1 MILNSNGF
9 LEQYYREIDDGK
21 IIAGQELKMELR
33 RLIADFDDDRY
44 IYDCRDADFRID
56 FMENCV
62 KLTKSPFYGQPMK
75 LMLWQK
81 AFISALYGF
90 KMADMTYV
98 VNSGTV
104 NEYRKQIDRFVRTL
118 LLIARKNCKA
128 LALDT
133 RIPTPNGDK
142 TIADINAGDYVF
154 DEFGRP
160 VLVTST
166 SEIFKDRE
174 CYEITFEDGEKII
187 ADAEHRWTVQTKG
200 SRRMLKYAP
209 TSDRKRSVFNSLD
222 NKGRFVTT
230 TKEMLCDYVRVR
242 CDGKGNEYKYR
253 VPVGTAL
260 KYPEKELF
268 NPYILGLW
276 LGDGDLHDNRLAC
289 SKSDLDELISLIEAE
304 GVSIGSVKMFS
315 GKYEVRLGQNLKHK
329 NEIREALRACGV
341 WRNKH
346 IPEEYFTA
354 SIEQRMSLLQGL
366 MDTDGTCSKA
376 GECEFTQKSERLS
389 KDISRLL
396 SSLGIKHS
404 VIPALAYCDGKCC
417 GTVYKITFYVS
428 KQNSCF
434 RYKRKHTRLKDKL
447 SPRMEY
453 KSIIDIRRVENR
465 DTKCITVNSE
475 TGLFVCGNRNTVT
488 HNSETTAGLG
498 LTELLTGDDGSDIV
512 CSSNDDNQASIIYN
526 AIDTMRLMIDPFSQD
541 TWKNQQWIKCK
552 INGSKV
558 FKLSDRTRNKEGR
571 NIDKAFVDEVHEM
584 KDNVIVKSIEQ
595 SQSLKPNPKLI
606 LITTEGFVNGG
617 FLDEELIKARKI
629 LNGEDD
635 SISAERYLPWLYT
648 QDNEQEVWNDER
660 SWYKSNPTLGIVK
673 RWDYLRAQVDAARR
687 SKADRMFTLSKDFNF
702 KVTDSEAWLTGE
714 NVAYS
719 RVYNLADF
727 KGSIALGAVDLAE
740 TTDMCSAKV
749 LMLRPDD
756 NTKYIHSM
764 YWIPQSKLEKSDDA
778 EAGAK
783 YTEWAQ
789 KGLIRIVE
797 GNEVDVAAVADW
809 FFELY
814 KDFGIRLYKCGY
826 DQRFAKDFLHRMDD
840 YGFESIMIYQNHYV
854 LSSPMKLLEADIR
867 DQIINYNDNPID
879 KWCLLNT
886 SVKVFDTGHIMPV
899 KIKGKKAHRID
910 GTLTFIMCE
919 EMLRRYKTEVR
930 GG

>member
-33 RLIADFDDDRY
+33 KLIADLDDDRY
-44 IYDCRDADFRID
+44 VYDCRDADFRID

-98 VNSGTV
+98 VNSGTA
-104 NEYRKQIDRFVRTL
+104 NEYIKQIDRFRRTL
-118 LLIARKNCKA
+118 LLIARKN
-128 LALDT
+128 T
-133 RIPTPNGDK
+133 
-142 TIADINAGDYVF
+142 
-154 DEFGRP
+154 
-160 VLVTST
+160 
-166 SEIFKDRE
+166 
-174 CYEITFEDGEKII
+174 
-187 ADAEHRWTVQTKG
+187 
-200 SRRMLKYAP
+200 
-209 TSDRKRSVFNSLD
+209 
-222 NKGRFVTT
+222 
-230 TKEMLCDYVRVR
+230 
-242 CDGKGNEYKYR
+242 
-253 VPVGTAL
+253 
-260 KYPEKELF
+260 
-268 NPYILGLW
+268 
-276 LGDGDLHDNRLAC
+276 
-289 SKSDLDELISLIEAE
+289 
-304 GVSIGSVKMFS
+304 
-315 GKYEVRLGQNLKHK
+315 
-329 NEIREALRACGV
+329 
-341 WRNKH
+341 
-346 IPEEYFTA
+346 
-354 SIEQRMSLLQGL
+354 
-366 MDTDGTCSKA
+366 
-376 GECEFTQKSERLS
+376 KSELTS
-389 KDISRLL
+389 
-396 SSLGIKHS
+396 
-404 VIPALAYCDGKCC
+404 
-417 GTVYKITFYVS
+417 
-428 KQNSCF
+428 
-434 RYKRKHTRLKDKL
+434 
-447 SPRMEY
+447 
-453 KSIIDIRRVENR
+453 
-465 DTKCITVNSE
+465 
-475 TGLFVCGNRNTVT
+475 
-488 HNSETTAGLG
+488 GLG
-498 LTELLTGDDGSDIV
+498 LTELLTGNDGEDIV

-571 NIDKAFVDEVHEM
+571 NIDFGIVDEVHEM
-584 KDNVIVKSIEQ
+584 KDNVIIKSIEQ

-617 FLDEELIKARKI
+617 FLDEELVKARKI

-648 QDNEQEVWNDER
+648 QDNEQEVWNDEK

-814 KDFGIRLYKCGY
+814 KDFGVRLYKCGY
-826 DQRFAKDFLHRMDD
+826 DQRFAKEFLHRMDD
-840 YGFESIMIYQNHYV
+840 YGFESELIYQNRYV
-854 LSSPMKLLEADIR
+854 LSSPMKLLEADII
-867 DQIINYNDNPID
+867 DQVINYNDNEVD

-886 SVKVFDTGHIMPV
+886 SVQVFDTGHIMPI
-899 KIKGKKAHRID
+899 KIKNQKARRID
-910 GTLTFIMCE
+910 GCLTFIMCE
-919 EMLRRYKTEVR
+919 EMYRRYKTEIQR
-930 GG
+930 